1 MRIFIGP
8 LRFVRN
14 GATEKALTP
23 AGRHDLIKL
32 VLSATKVWRRE
43 PLAFHP
49 TKLARLLREE

>member
-8 LRFVRN
+8 LYFIRN

-23 AGRHDLIKL
+23 GGRHDLIKL

-43 PLAFHP
+43 PHTFHP
-49 TKLARLLREE
+49 TK